1 MRSFRNLHGFLKHLA
16 AFTGICHHQ
25 SRKLSTKSIHFLNRI
40 YPHKPNN
47 PIPRKNTKN
56 HPNPLQSNN
65 LWTQD
70 LHARNRRKHYRILK
84 YSTWDS
90 AKEQQHSL
98 PIRWDSYTVS

>member
-1 MRSFRNLHGFLKHLA
+1 MRSFRYLHGFLKHLA

-56 HPNPLQSNN
+56 HPKSTPKQQPLDPKTYMRETDANITESSNIR
-65 LWTQD
+65 
-70 LHARNRRKHYRILK
+70 HGIPLK
-84 YSTWDS
+84 NNST
-90 AKEQQHSL
+90 AF
-98 PIRWDSYTVS
+98 P